1 MKRFEWNRGLSAR
14 LGTAA
19 LLVFLALGTGLWGCG
34 SEREADV
41 PPTTGAV
48 EPPPPPPPPAP
59 PTADEGSSGTAA
71 QKAAA
76 ARDAGSAPISEDDED
91 LREALNE
98 LRSSDPEVRA
108 DAVYDIEPEGV
119 GLRYLID
126 TLSDPDPEVRIS
138 VISQLEDADEE
149 PEAIAGLVTALG
161 DEDPEVVIEAIDAIE
176 FVGDSSQIRDLQRYA
191 DHPNEEVREAVADA
205 IEYLEDE

>member
-1 MKRFEWNRGLSAR
+1 MKRFEWNRELNAR
-14 LGTAA
+14 LSTAA

-34 SEREADV
+34 SEREAEV
-41 PPTTGAV
+41 PSTTGAV
-48 EPPPPPPPPAP
+48 EPPPPPPPAP
-59 PTADEGSSGTAA
+59 PTAGEGTAGTAA
-71 QKAAA
+71 QKPPVAGD
-76 ARDAGSAPISEDDED
+76 ARLDPITEDDED

-119 GLRYLID
+119 GLRYLLD

-161 DEDPEVVIEAIDAIE
+161 DENAEVVIEAIDAIE
-176 FVGDSSQIRDLQRYA
+176 FVGDSSQIRDLQRYS
-191 DHPNEEVREAVADA
+191 DHPNEEVREAIADA
-205 IEYLEDE
+205 IEYLED